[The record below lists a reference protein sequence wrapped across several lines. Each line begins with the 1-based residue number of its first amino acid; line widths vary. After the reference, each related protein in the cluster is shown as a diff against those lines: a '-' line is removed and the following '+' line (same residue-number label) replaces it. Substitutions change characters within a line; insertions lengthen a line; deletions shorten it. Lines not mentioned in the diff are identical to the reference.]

1 MILFRP
7 GQQLK
12 LFSVYRKKA
21 ETDNRGRVIYSKNEN
36 SEFLGEIKG
45 SLSAISQKE
54 KYKWK
59 QIEHP
64 ATHTIVVRGKTEIQ
78 PEDILVYEGQR
89 YDIERVEEPGETG
102 IFTILYCNKR
112 NGVGGYGISAGKE
125 GI

>member
-1 MILFRP
+1 MFRP

-45 SLSAISQKE
+45 SLSAVSQKE
-54 KYKWK
+54 KYQWK

-64 ATHTIVVRGKTEIQ
+64 ATHTIVVRGKT
-78 PEDILVYEGQR
+78 DRKSTRLNSSH
-89 YDIERVEEPGETG
+89 
-102 IFTILYCNKR
+102 L
-112 NGVGGYGISAGKE
+112 
-125 GI
+125 